1 MREKASKA
9 GCPSFS
15 QLLRNSLVELIGV
28 HHTWQQL
35 VTPGN
40 SWSQLF
46 FGGTLSLSLFFC
58 YPSEKSASWCRN
70 ITDRRWTLPPP
81 PLLLLL
87 YRLVTSWQPLLV
99 TTPVT
104 IWSPVIRACSVC
116 AIFQSGGEMRRS
128 GSRGPWTG
136 GRQGR

>member
-46 FGGTLSLSLFFC
+46 FGGTLSLFFC

-70 ITDRRWTLPPP
+70 ITDRRWILPSSSSPVTQAGHQ
-81 PLLLLL
+81 LATAAGHQACHH
-87 YRLVTSWQPLLV
+87 LVTRYKSMLCLRDF
-99 TTPVT
+99 PV
-104 IWSPVIRACSVC
+104 W
-116 AIFQSGGEMRRS
+116 
-128 GSRGPWTG
+128 W
-136 GRQGR
+136 